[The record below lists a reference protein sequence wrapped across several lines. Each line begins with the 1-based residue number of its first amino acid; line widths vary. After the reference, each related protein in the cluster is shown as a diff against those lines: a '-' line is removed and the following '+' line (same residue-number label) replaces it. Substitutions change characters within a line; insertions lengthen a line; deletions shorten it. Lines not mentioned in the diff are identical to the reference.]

1 VVVKLCTVRMDER
14 RRVLRI
20 GRLGWRNVLFVV
32 VIVGIVDVD
41 VDVEA
46 NDRLTSNFR
55 RCMR

>member
-41 VDVEA
+41 VDVAA

>member
-1 VVVKLCTVRMDER
+1 MVVKLCTVRMDER